1 MRSNTR
7 TLLGFQREKTPRFK
21 TPCTWSRVQ
30 LYGAPMPTAKSHSAQ
45 PMLKIGDVA
54 RQAELSIDAVR
65 FYEREGLLGRV
76 RRSSAGQRQYDD
88 ETVRRL
94 AFVRRATALGFSL
107 ADVKSLLTLRVSA
120 RMPCDRVRERALA
133 KLSDIDRRI
142 AELQEMRDA
151 LARLAS
157 GCESGAE
164 LGSCPFLDELA
175 RPLEARTTSGC
186 NEEECA

>member
-1 MRSNTR
+1 M
-7 TLLGFQREKTPRFK
+7 LI
-21 TPCTWSRVQ
+21 
-30 LYGAPMPTAKSHSAQ
+30 AKSETEQS
-45 PMLKIGDVA
+45 MLKIGDVA

-76 RRSSAGQRQYDD
+76 RRSSAGQRQYDE

-107 ADVKSLLTLRVSA
+107 AEVKSLLTLRVSA
-120 RMPCDRVRERALA
+120 RMPCERVRERALA
-133 KLSDIDRRI
+133 KLTDIDRRI
-142 AELQEMRDA
+142 TELQEMRGA

-157 GCESGAE
+157 GCESGEA

-175 RPLEARTTSGC
+175 RPLGDEAASCGD
-186 NEEECA
+186 EEECA

>member
-1 MRSNTR
+1 
-7 TLLGFQREKTPRFK
+7 
-21 TPCTWSRVQ
+21 
-30 LYGAPMPTAKSHSAQ
+30 MPIAKSAPAQ

-54 RQAELSIDAVR
+54 RQADLSIDAVR

-76 RRSSAGQRQYDD
+76 LRTSAGQRRYDE

-107 ADVKSLLTLRVSA
+107 AEVKSLLTLRVSA
-120 RMPCDRVRERALA
+120 RMPCDRVRERALT
-133 KLSDIDRRI
+133 KLADIDRRI

-157 GCESGAE
+157 GCESGEA
-164 LGSCPFLDELA
+164 LGSCPFLDELG
-175 RPLEARTTSGC
+175 RPLDEQSATC
-186 NEEECA
+186 CDEEECA

>member
-1 MRSNTR
+1 MPIA
-7 TLLGFQREKTPRFK
+7 KTE
-21 TPCTWSRVQ
+21 S
-30 LYGAPMPTAKSHSAQ
+30 GQ

-107 ADVKSLLTLRVSA
+107 AEVKSLLTLRVSA
-120 RMPCDRVRERALA
+120 RMPCERVRERALT
-133 KLSDIDRRI
+133 KLADIDRRI
-142 AELQEMRDA
+142 AELEAMRDA

-157 GCESGAE
+157 GCESGAAR
-164 LGSCPFLDELA
+164 GSCPFLDELG
-175 RPLEARTTSGC
+175 RPLHAGSQDCCESESA
-186 NEEECA
+186 

>member
-1 MRSNTR
+1 
-7 TLLGFQREKTPRFK
+7 
-21 TPCTWSRVQ
+21 
-30 LYGAPMPTAKSHSAQ
+30 MPIARIETSQ

-54 RQAELSIDAVR
+54 RGAELSIDAVR

-76 RRSSAGQRQYDD
+76 RRSSAGQRQYDE

-107 ADVKSLLTLRVSA
+107 AEVKSLLALRVSS
-120 RMPCDRVRERALA
+120 RMPCERVRERALT
-133 KLSDIDRRI
+133 KLDDIERRI

-157 GCESGAE
+157 GCESGAAS
-164 LGSCPFLDELA
+164 GTCAFLDELA
-175 RPLEARTTSGC
+175 RPLDSKTSSGC
-186 NEEECA
+186 EEDCV